1 VESPRPFFAI
11 SLPELK
17 EAAMYDSISC
27 RADPNPT
34 STYRHSSRPF
44 HADPH
49 HAIAIFSITIHVDRF
64 GGGGN
69 DPNYFLLFVHRSSL
83 VQCLDRYPS
92 CVSYDGDPQPI
103 PYSEWGQS
111 ICRWLTAGSFPAR
124 WITTTSGQR
133 CIIIPDPISHINTPL
148 VLLNFNQNDV
158 TKLHTVEKRKREI
171 RVHAR
176 LIEHRSTE
184 LGATRQ
190 NLGQHTM
197 TFDHTT
203 PENVVSNSTL
213 DIPSYDWLYD
223 DSNGID
229 GLMYPRGIL
238 KSITR
243 KNVALTDR
251 YQCFQDSV
259 YSGLSFT
266 VYPSKRNH
274 NFQGVMLD
282 EERVLGLRVRIY
294 SFWVLS
300 VR

>member
-1 VESPRPFFAI
+1 
-11 SLPELK
+11 
-17 EAAMYDSISC
+17 
-27 RADPNPT
+27 
-34 STYRHSSRPF
+34 
-44 HADPH
+44 
-49 HAIAIFSITIHVDRF
+49 
-64 GGGGN
+64 
-69 DPNYFLLFVHRSSL
+69 
-83 VQCLDRYPS
+83 
-92 CVSYDGDPQPI
+92 
-103 PYSEWGQS
+103 
-111 ICRWLTAGSFPAR
+111 
-124 WITTTSGQR
+124 
-133 CIIIPDPISHINTPL
+133 
-148 VLLNFNQNDV
+148 
-158 TKLHTVEKRKREI
+158 
-171 RVHAR
+171 
-176 LIEHRSTE
+176 
-184 LGATRQ
+184 
-190 NLGQHTM
+190 M

-243 KNVALTDR
+243 KNVALTDK